1 MNAVDTNILVYAVDA
16 TEPEK
21 SRRAIELI
29 RDLAAADT
37 PLILP
42 WQVAAEFLA
51 CLRRWEDAGRIRR
64 SDTDAYFNRFLATLP
79 IVHPTVG
86 SLRLSLD
93 LSSRFSLSHWDSML
107 LAACVEV
114 GVEVLY
120 SEDLSHGAMYDS
132 VKVIN
137 PFKVST

>member
-21 SRRAIELI
+21 SRRAIDLM
-29 RDLAAADT
+29 RQLAAADM

-51 CLRRWEDAGRIRR
+51 CMRRWEDGGRIKR
-64 SDTDAYFNRFLATLP
+64 SDTDAYLHRFLATLP
-79 IVHPTVG
+79 IVQPTIR

-93 LSSRFSLSHWDSML
+93 FSSRFSLSHWDSML
-107 LAACVEV
+107 LAACAEA

-120 SEDLSHGAMYDS
+120 SEDLSSDATYDT

-137 PFKVST
+137 PFKVGA